1 MIINIYCRK
10 NCSLGA
16 VFLALFLILSFNVF
30 AQKYSFKDTYPEK
43 NSDSLE
49 RWLVLNPRIDENRLK
64 NLIKIERSYSW
75 ELSINRYKYLTEI
88 EKVAQKLKNKNG
100 ILYFKMHK
108 AELLDNESQNDRAV
122 KLLTEALHIAE
133 GLNDT
138 SAQISI
144 LSYLCLMY
152 IYHNGSETENLAKYY
167 ILKAKTLV
175 NSTTDP
181 HSKILFLMVNL
192 KYEPTPIG
200 KLSMMGQLMK
210 LYNTTPSLDYT
221 FTFVKFIET
230 SFYIDVK
237 NYNKALEINKELNS
251 KVKPNNFHLL
261 SRIYLNYAK
270 NYNGLLQYEQA
281 LKFSHLA
288 IQYFHKPPKIAYMQ
302 STGETTYSTL
312 INIFRNERDIDIK
325 LGRPINSNALADS
338 IIYYQKLELDNSKK
352 TIHQIQTLYNFEWSE
367 LEQKD
372 LATEKKLSQLIQIS
386 LQNKLQIEQK
396 KMEALLFKNEFEK
409 AAKVII
415 QIKQNSEK
423 QIALAKSQIIEDTNQ
438 RLNNY
443 LWIISVLLI
452 FMIISLIFLRK
463 YYYREKQ
470 ITSFRDKFY
479 TILTHDLRGS
489 INSLTNMGGVLGYL
503 IRTKNTAAME
513 QVANQIDYLGYSTS
527 LLLDNM
533 LDWGTAK
540 SYGIDITAKSFDIS
554 LFLNELVARYLAA
567 MKTKNI
573 TIFLNIPDNL
583 IVKTSPKCLDIIIRN
598 LIANA
603 NTNTP
608 IGGRINIDV
617 KENLETQQI
626 KIIVSDT
633 GDGIEAEKLD
643 FIEKVFSR
651 KITPEV
657 GDSGLGL
664 GIILIS
670 HFARKNNSTL
680 NVTSQIGVG
689 SCFTVVIDKQ

>member
-1 MIINIYCRK
+1 MNINSYRHKSCYFK
-10 NCSLGA
+10 TVFF
-16 VFLALFLILSFNVF
+16 VFLSLLSLYGF
-30 AQKYSFKDTYPEK
+30 AQKCSFKDTYPEK

-49 RWLVLNPRIDENRLK
+49 RWLVLNPRINENRLK

-75 ELSINRYKYLTEI
+75 ELNINRYKYLSEI
-88 EKVAQKLKNKNG
+88 EKVAQKLKNING

-108 AELLDNESQNDRAV
+108 AELLDNESQNDRSV

-133 GLNDT
+133 GLNDI

-144 LSYLCLMY
+144 LSNLSLMY

-175 NSTTDP
+175 NATTDP
-181 HSKILFLMVNL
+181 HSKIIFLMVYL
-192 KYEPTPIG
+192 KYESNSILKFST
-200 KLSMMGQLMK
+200 MGQVIR
-210 LYNTTPSLDYT
+210 LYDTTPSLDYA
-221 FTFVKFIET
+221 FTIVKIIET
-230 SFYIDVK
+230 SFYFRVK
-237 NYNKALEINKELNS
+237 NYKKANQINDKLDSN
-251 KVKPNNFHLL
+251 VKPNNFCLL

-281 LKFSHLA
+281 LKCSHLA
-288 IQYFHKPPKIAYMQ
+288 IQYFHKTPKVAYTQ
-302 STGETTYSTL
+302 ASGETTYSTL
-312 INIFRNERDIDIK
+312 INIFQNERDIAIK
-325 LGRPINSNALADS
+325 LRRSTNSDALADS

-352 TIHQIQTLYNFEWSE
+352 TIHKIQTLYSFEWSE

-372 LATEKKLSQLIQIS
+372 LSTEKKLSQLIQIS

-396 KMEALLFKNEFEK
+396 KMEALLFKHEFEK
-409 AAKVII
+409 AAKAII

-443 LWIISVLLI
+443 LWIISLLLI
-452 FMIISLIFLRK
+452 FMIISLFFLRK

-479 TILTHDLRGS
+479 TILTHDVRGS
-489 INSLTNMGGVLGYL
+489 INSLTNIGGVLSHL
-503 IRTKNTAAME
+503 IRTKNVEAME
-513 QVANQIDYLGYSTS
+513 QIANQIDYLGCSTS

-533 LDWGTAK
+533 LDWGTDK
-540 SYGIDITAKSFDIS
+540 SYGVDITTRSFDIS
-554 LFLNELVARYLAA
+554 IFLNELVARYLAA
-567 MKTKNI
+567 LKTKNI
-573 TIFLNIPDNL
+573 TVFLNIPDNL

-603 NTNTP
+603 KAHTP
-608 IGGRINIDV
+608 VGGKINIDV
-617 KENLETQQI
+617 KENLVTQQI
-626 KIIVSDT
+626 IIVVSDT
-633 GDGIEAEKLD
+633 GDGIESDKLE
-643 FIEKVFSR
+643 FIKNVFNR

-657 GDSGLGL
+657 GDSGFGL

-670 HFARKNNSTL
+670 LFARKSNSTL
-680 NVTSQIGVG
+680 NVTSQMGIG
-689 SCFTVVIDKQ
+689 SWFTVILNNQ

>member
-1 MIINIYCRK
+1 
-10 NCSLGA
+10 
-16 VFLALFLILSFNVF
+16 
-30 AQKYSFKDTYPEK
+30 
-43 NSDSLE
+43 
-49 RWLVLNPRIDENRLK
+49 
-64 NLIKIERSYSW
+64 
-75 ELSINRYKYLTEI
+75 
-88 EKVAQKLKNKNG
+88 
-100 ILYFKMHK
+100 
-108 AELLDNESQNDRAV
+108 
-122 KLLTEALHIAE
+122 
-133 GLNDT
+133 
-138 SAQISI
+138 
-144 LSYLCLMY
+144 
-152 IYHNGSETENLAKYY
+152 
-167 ILKAKTLV
+167 
-175 NSTTDP
+175 
-181 HSKILFLMVNL
+181 
-192 KYEPTPIG
+192 
-200 KLSMMGQLMK
+200 
-210 LYNTTPSLDYT
+210 
-221 FTFVKFIET
+221 
-230 SFYIDVK
+230 
-237 NYNKALEINKELNS
+237 
-251 KVKPNNFHLL
+251 
-261 SRIYLNYAK
+261 
-270 NYNGLLQYEQA
+270 
-281 LKFSHLA
+281 
-288 IQYFHKPPKIAYMQ
+288 
-302 STGETTYSTL
+302 
-312 INIFRNERDIDIK
+312 
-325 LGRPINSNALADS
+325 LADS